1 MHKHICKSFAEKIKL
16 KSPAKSCSFKTESAV
31 WFAMELA
38 DMKIQLTV
46 ITIDST
52 QLLQGIGVLHKEND
66 LILVYRY
73 MIEIKYLS
81 CYTLS

>member
-31 WFAMELA
+31 WFAMELV

-52 QLLQGIGVLHKEND
+52 
-66 LILVYRY
+66 
-73 MIEIKYLS
+73 
-81 CYTLS
+81 